1 MAYARPWW
9 ASCRSV
15 LSDQGGCCM
24 QDSARA
30 INVGAGDIE
39 MGQPDTERDTRA
51 SAPALSG
58 GSSNSFELSTDS
70 EDGSSMR
77 SEG

>member
-1 MAYARPWW
+1 MLGDQC
-9 ASCRSV
+9 SCCV
-15 LSDQGGCCM
+15 

-30 INVGAGDIE
+30 ITVGAGDIE
-39 MGQPDTERDTRA
+39 MGQPDTERATRA